1 MKKFYLTAIIASI
14 CNIVLSQGFIV
25 PTTYRGAFAP
35 APTAQWTDTWT
46 NFDPQNT
53 NYPAANVVQTANITN
68 NTIWTANNTYLL
80 QGQIYVTNG
89 ATLTIQ
95 PGTHILGDKSV
106 AGSGLFITQGS
117 KLVADGTAANP
128 IVFTSNQPA
137 NGRGLGDWG
146 GVILMGRASYNGVSA
161 TYGAGIGNIEGITE
175 GPNTQ
180 FGGGANPN
188 DNDNS
193 GVLRYVRIEFAG
205 YVYFQ
210 NKEIN
215 GLTLGAVGRGTT
227 IDNVQ
232 VSFANDDAFE
242 WFGGTVNCRHLVSYR
257 NLDDDF
263 DTDNGFSGKIQFGL
277 VVRDPNI
284 SDNPAV
290 SNSTS
295 EGFESDNNASGDNA
309 TPQTSAIFSNI
320 TFVGPLRGNVSNSS
334 TVANGYRRGARIRR
348 NSGLKIYNSLFMDAL
363 RGIHI
368 DGQYCEQ
375 NAAGGT
381 SLLLASNTYTSI
393 TPAHTS
399 TDVLKYK
406 NNVIAGYVPNFSTE
420 RNSGSTFDIKTWFG
434 ANNNDSVVSS
444 SNILVN
450 PYGDN
455 NGDFKTNVDFRP
467 VSGSVLLTNYAFT
480 DAALTP
486 SVIFEPVATT
496 AISYCVG
503 QTASALTATATTGNT
518 INWYT
523 DATGTTL
530 VTNLVPSTATAGVFN
545 YYAAQANSTGIE
557 GPRTLVTVTVHAN
570 PTAPVI
576 TANGSTSLC
585 TGTSVDLIS
594 DQVSNNVWSTS
605 ATTQTI
611 TVSTSGTY
619 SLVYTDANQCS
630 ATSNAITV
638 NVSNAP
644 LPTVQVSGSLSL
656 CQGDSVVLT
665 ASTSDSYLWAPN
677 GETTQSITVNT
688 AATYYVTTTNAN
700 ACNGVGQSA
709 NEVVAVTPQ
718 PTAVATFVITNGSTV
733 TFTNTSSSATSYS
746 WDFGD
751 FNSSS
756 AQNPTH
762 VFPDFNNYTVVL
774 TAINGG
780 CQDTAVFN
788 LTTLS
793 VKEIANDNSTFV
805 SIYPNPMTE
814 MGTIIVDVKEYTPIS
829 IVITDNKGAIVN
841 EVLNQNLEVGK
852 HEISVDTKNFE
863 NGLYYVIVRTS
874 KSNNITKINVIK

>member
-1 MKKFYLTAIIASI
+1 MKKIYLTAIIASLY
-14 CNIVLSQGFIV
+14 NIVLSQGFLV

-46 NFDPQNT
+46 NFDPQNAT
-53 NYPAANVVQTANITN
+53 YPTANVTVTTSITN
-68 NTIWTANNTYLL
+68 NTTWTSNNTYLL
-80 QGQIYVTNG
+80 SGQIYVKNG

-106 AGSGLFITQGS
+106 AGSGLFVTQGS
-117 KLVADGTAANP
+117 KLVAEGTVSQP

-137 NGRGLGDWG
+137 GQRALADWG
-146 GVILMGRASYNGVSA
+146 GVILMGRASNNNPG
-161 TYGAGIGNIEGITE
+161 GIANIEGIAPTAD
-175 GPNTQ
+175 TQ
-180 FGGGANPN
+180 FGGGTTTYD

-193 GVLRYVRIEFAG
+193 GVLKYVRIEFGG
-205 YVYFQ
+205 YVYAP

-215 GLTLGAVGRGTT
+215 GLTFGAVGRGTT
-227 IDNVQ
+227 IDYVQ

-257 NLDDDF
+257 NLDDEF
-263 DTDNGFSGKIQFGL
+263 DTDNGFSGHVQFCL
-277 VVRDPNI
+277 SVRDPQI
-284 SDNPAV
+284 SDNPTV
-290 SNSTS
+290 STS
-295 EGFESDNNASGDNA
+295 EGFESDNDASGDNN

-320 TFVGPLRGNVSNSS
+320 TFVGPLRGNTAA
-334 TVANGYRRGARIRR
+334 TVATGYRRGARIRR
-348 NSGLKIYNSLFMDAL
+348 NSGLKVYNCLFLDDL
-363 RGIHI
+363 RGVHI
-368 DGQYCEQ
+368 DGAYCEQ
-375 NAAGGT
+375 NAGAG
-381 SLLLASNTYTSI
+381 SSLLASSNNYTGTDVS
-393 TPAHTS
+393 HTT

-406 NNVIAGYVPNFSTE
+406 NNVIAGYLTNYSTE
-420 RNSGSTFDIKTWFG
+420 RNSGSTFDVKTWFG
-434 ANNNDSVVSS
+434 ANNNDSLASS
-444 SNILVN
+444 ANILVN

-455 NGDFKTNVDFRP
+455 GDFITNVDFRP
-467 VSGSVLLTNYAFT
+467 SNGSIALTNYAFT

-486 SVIFEPVATT
+486 SVIFAPVATT

-503 QTASALTATATTGNT
+503 QTASALTATATAGNT
-518 INWYT
+518 IKWYT
-523 DATGTTL
+523 DATGSTL
-530 VTNLVPSTATAGVFN
+530 VTNLVPSTVTAGVFT
-545 YYAAQANSTGIE
+545 YYAAQANLTGIE

-585 TGTSVDLIS
+585 TGTSVDLTS
-594 DQVSNNVWSTS
+594 DQTSNNVWSTN

-619 SLVYTDANQCS
+619 SVVYTDANQCS
-630 ATSNAITV
+630 ATSNTITV

-644 LPTVQVSGSLSL
+644 LPTVQATGSLSL

-665 ASTSDSYLWAPN
+665 ASTSDSYLWSPN
-677 GETTQSITVNT
+677 GETTQSITVHT

-700 ACNGVGQSA
+700 ACDGVGQSA

-718 PTAVATFVITNGSTV
+718 PTASATYVINNGNTIV
-733 TFTNTSSSATSYS
+733 FTNTSTSATSYS

-762 VFPDFNNYTVVL
+762 VFADFNNYTVVL

-780 CQDTAVFN
+780 CHDTISFN
-788 LTTLS
+788 IANLS
-793 VKEIANDNSTFV
+793 VKELAKDNSMTV
-805 SIYPNPMTE
+805 SIFPNPMTE
-814 MGTIIVDVKEYTPIS
+814 MGTILVDVKEFSPIS

-841 EVLNQNLEVGK
+841 EVLNQNLEAGK
-852 HEISVDTKNFE
+852 HEISLDTNNFE